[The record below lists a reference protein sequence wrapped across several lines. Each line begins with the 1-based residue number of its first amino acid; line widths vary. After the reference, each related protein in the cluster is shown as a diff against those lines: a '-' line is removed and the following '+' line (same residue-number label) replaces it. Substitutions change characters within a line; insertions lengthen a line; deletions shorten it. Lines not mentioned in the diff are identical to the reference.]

1 MREARTH
8 HSGVVAW
15 LSHHAHSL
23 VSSLGR
29 AMRRP
34 WATLLTIGVMAV
46 ALALPL
52 GLWAV
57 LDNIARFGGELRQ
70 SREIT
75 VFLKPALALDR
86 AQALARRFV
95 GTNSWRGVL
104 RIASITRAFLMPAP
118 TISSSTI
125 LLRASTTDGLARPS
139 A

>member
-1 MREARTH
+1 MHEARTH

-15 LSHHAHSL
+15 LNHHARSL

-86 AQALARRFV
+86 AQALA
-95 GTNSWRGVL
+95 TTLRGRGDV
-104 RIASITRAFLMPAP
+104 AAVAV
-118 TISSSTI
+118 
-125 LLRASTTDGLARPS
+125 
-139 A
+139 